1 MAKFRRLNH
10 GYSLPL
16 HNINSCLMQYTF
28 MLPLEVVGPGGSLS
42 MLLSPRLNG
51 EMPAESSLAGG
62 NGDVGIQLR
71 PDDGGASSSAGVGS
85 GSVAVAAFSLRW
97 IPNFVIRIRIIHIRP
112 LTSLTF
118 GHLIDYFIVIGR

>member
-1 MAKFRRLNH
+1 
-10 GYSLPL
+10 
-16 HNINSCLMQYTF
+16 
-28 MLPLEVVGPGGSLS
+28 MLPLEVVGPDGSLS

-71 PDDGGASSSAGVGS
+71 PDDGGTSSSAGVGS
-85 GSVAVAAFSLRW
+85 SSMAVAAFSLCW
-97 IPNFVIRIRIIHIRP
+97 IPNFVIRICIIRIRP

-118 GHLIDYFIVIGR
+118 GLLIDYFIVIGQ